1 MKKFKEVINMDSLF
15 NLLTSLDTTMICLIV
30 ILATLLMGV
39 LYTLIISIKMRASN
53 SFFMTS
59 ILMPMIVASVISMVS
74 LFLNDTSS
82 GAIRIATIA
91 VALGLIRFRSTPGR
105 AEELLVLFGGIAFG
119 LIAGLGY
126 VLIALI
132 VALTLSLLYL
142 FFSSTNI
149 FKFKK
154 LKEEKLLK
162 ITIPEDI
169 DYNEAFD
176 SILKTFLKS
185 YELVGIKTTGMGSL
199 YKLSYKVELLSNDS
213 EKQLL
218 DEIRIK
224 NSNLEVSLL
233 PYVENNES
241 L

>member
-1 MKKFKEVINMDSLF
+1 MKEELAMDSLF
-15 NLLTSLDTTMICLIV
+15 NLLTTLDTTIICLIV
-30 ILATLLMGV
+30 IVSSLLIST
-39 LYTLIISIKMRASN
+39 LYTLIVSIKMRASK
-53 SFFMTS
+53 SFFITS

-105 AEELLVLFGGIAFG
+105 AEELLILFGGIAIG

-132 VALTLSLLYL
+132 VALVVSLLYL
-142 FFSSTNI
+142 FISSFNI
-149 FKFKK
+149 FKFKRI
-154 LKEEKLLK
+154 KEEKLLK
-162 ITIPEDI
+162 ITIPEDL
-169 DYNEAFD
+169 DFNEAFD
-176 SILKTFLKS
+176 GILKTFLKS
-185 YELVGIKTTGMGSL
+185 YELVGIKTAGMGSL
-199 YKLSYKVELLSNDS
+199 YRLSYKVELLSIDT
-213 EKQLL
+213 EKQLI

-224 NSNLEVSLL
+224 NSNLEISLL
-233 PYVENNES
+233 PYVEGNDA